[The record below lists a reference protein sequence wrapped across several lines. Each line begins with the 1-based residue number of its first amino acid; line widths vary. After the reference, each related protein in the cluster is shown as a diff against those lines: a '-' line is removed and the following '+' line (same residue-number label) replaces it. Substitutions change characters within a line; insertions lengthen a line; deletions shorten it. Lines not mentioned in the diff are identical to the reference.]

1 MGPKIYKKKSTYTST
16 VSTNIGDAI
25 YLIIVESPSKCG
37 KIESYLGQNYKC
49 IASKGHIRELNGL
62 KNIDIKNN
70 FKPTFSIIKEKAG
83 HIKTMREIIQKFSKE
98 NVILATDDDREGE
111 GIAWHICELFNLPI
125 ETTKRILFHEITQNA
140 IMDAVKTPT
149 TVNMNIV
156 KAQQARQILDII
168 VGFKISPH
176 LWKHIFSS
184 KSNALSA
191 GRCQTPALRLVY
203 ENEMERREKGLEKK
217 YKTTGIFTSKK
228 IEFVLGHEFDKEE
241 EVEIFMNK
249 SMDHSHMMS
258 IEKDKGSIKTAPKPF
273 NTSRLLQVASNVVNT
288 GPKLTMQLCQS
299 LYQNGFI
306 TYMRTDSTKYAPPFL
321 DTAKK
326 YISQT
331 FGEDYLGQ
339 ISNII
344 NNNKENP
351 HEAIRVTDIT
361 RTTITTTNSKEVS
374 MYKLI
379 WRNTI
384 ESCMANAKYLNT
396 NVLISAPDII
406 VNKKSKKVY
415 YSHMIEMPVFLGW
428 KIINTKELLTEEIMG
443 LKLYLKTLTSKPVL
457 YSKIQSNV
465 VIRNKTSYYTE
476 SSLIKKLEDLGIGRP
491 STFATLIDTIQE
503 RGYVKCTDIVGE
515 SKECT
520 EFKLS
525 NGILDKIIIEK
536 VFGNEKSKLQIQ
548 QLGILCIEFLVKNFE
563 TLFSYDY
570 TENMETKLDE
580 IATATNSD
588 DWSKICE
595 TCLNEITTL
604 SKGVEKTKKERYILD
619 ENHEMLFTQYGPSIK
634 KTEDGVVSYL
644 KPNTLQID
652 IEKLKNSEYEV
663 EELLEKG
670 PDNLGTYKNFDLKIK
685 TGKYGNYLEYG
696 TTRVS
701 IKEWKRPISDMDY
714 KTAVKLLEERD
725 KTTTTM
731 LRTMNS
737 ELSIRNGKYGPYIF
751 FKTETMKTPKFYPL
765 KKCPHEY
772 KTCDESI
779 LIEWITATYL
789 EGK

>member
-1 MGPKIYKKKSTYTST
+1 
-16 VSTNIGDAI
+16 
-25 YLIIVESPSKCG
+25 
-37 KIESYLGQNYKC
+37 
-49 IASKGHIRELNGL
+49 
-62 KNIDIKNN
+62 
-70 FKPTFSIIKEKAG
+70 
-83 HIKTMREIIQKFSKE
+83 
-98 NVILATDDDREGE
+98 
-111 GIAWHICELFNLPI
+111 
-125 ETTKRILFHEITQNA
+125 
-140 IMDAVKTPT
+140 
-149 TVNMNIV
+149 
-156 KAQQARQILDII
+156 
-168 VGFKISPH
+168 
-176 LWKHIFSS
+176 
-184 KSNALSA
+184 
-191 GRCQTPALRLVY
+191 
-203 ENEMERREKGLEKK
+203 
-217 YKTTGIFTSKK
+217 
-228 IEFVLGHEFDKEE
+228 
-241 EVEIFMNK
+241 
-249 SMDHSHMMS
+249 
-258 IEKDKGSIKTAPKPF
+258 
-273 NTSRLLQVASNVVNT
+273 
-288 GPKLTMQLCQS
+288 
-299 LYQNGFI
+299 
-306 TYMRTDSTKYAPPFL
+306 MRTDSTKYAPPFL

-331 FGEDYLGQ
+331 FGEEYLGQ

-361 RTTITTTNSKEVS
+361 RTTITATNSKEVS

-465 VIRNKTSYYTE
+465 VIRNKTSYFTE

-515 SKECT
+515 SKKCT

-536 VFGNEKSKLQIQ
+536 VFGNEKSKLQLQ

-570 TENMETKLDE
+570 TEKMETKLDE
-580 IATATNSD
+580 IANDTNNEE
-588 DWSKICE
+588 WSKICE
-595 TCLNEITTL
+595 TCLNEITVL
-604 SKGVEKTKKERYILD
+604 SKEISKIKKDRYFLD
-619 ENHEMLFTQYGPSIK
+619 DNHEMLFTQYGPSIK
-634 KTEDGVVSYL
+634 KTEGEEVSYL
-644 KPNTLQID
+644 KPNTEKID
-652 IEKLKNSEYEV
+652 IEKLKNNEYTL

-685 TGKYGNYLEYG
+685 TGKYGNYFEYG

-701 IKEWKRPISDMDY
+701 IKEWKRPISEMDY
-714 KTAVKLLEERD
+714 NTAVKLLDEKE
-725 KTTTTM
+725 TTSSTI
-731 LRTMNS
+731 LRTINT
-737 ELSIRNGKYGPYIF
+737 ELSIRNGKYGPYVF
-751 FKTETMKTPKFYPL
+751 FKTEAMKKPKFYPL

-772 KTCDESI
+772 KTCDSTE
-779 LIEWITATYL
+779 LIEWITRSYL
-789 EGK
+789 EVK